1 MDDIERIQ
9 AYILGRLDR
18 EPQEKADVIN
28 AIDENRGDDRDSIE
42 SAFEDLI
49 DRGRIQHDN
58 EDPPTYSL
66 TDAGEVKMLFEGPA
80 VMLAIDFVGVRDKD
94 QLDAYLMDL
103 YEVEETPEEM
113 TTGGTGTLPLT
124 SQEWGEI
131 ETDRDKF
138 DSLKLTVLQFN
149 SVPLG
154 YHVVLSGKLTTDY
167 FDAIWAA
174 DQDASLAPAR
184 DAIREAWS
192 DIFDGFSLGLVSSHD
207 DLVRLVGRNTPITV
221 STLKLGLSVNEA
233 LTGSRDVT
241 DYQRLYRSYALH
253 FGRHGFFEMLDIDP
267 LSSKSVI
274 PQAANVVCIV
284 GPGSEMSPD
293 NMTYHSSY
301 TMIEISDQLVLDKN
315 TRTPPSALSLTS
327 YFLVRFLPLLYLF
340 NWFKDKR
347 LEFWDLNESVRELSL
362 SRIDAGGS
370 IDDVQDDMEHLIDA
384 DLDFTETYS
393 RVLFHQQIA
402 ENYFEYLTDWFEQ
415 RDHGEIPV
423 SDIRRIDD
431 TEETQGV
438 FTTIL
443 DDIVDEME
451 SVEENYEGLFDRYSV
466 TATSLNRL
474 LSYQSSAT
482 NIQINNTVKWLTV
495 VLVFLA
501 LFGGFGGYEIVADLA
516 TQAYERA
523 VELAG
528 RSIRTSPSHFQIR

>member
-18 EPQEKADVIN
+18 EPQKKADIID
-28 AIDENRGDDRDSIE
+28 AIDENRGDDRDIIE
-42 SAFEDLI
+42 SAFKTLI
-49 DRGRIQHDN
+49 DRGRIQPDN
-58 EDPPTYSL
+58 ENPPVYSL

-80 VMLAIDFVGVRDKD
+80 VMLSIDFVGVQDKD

-103 YEVEETPEEM
+103 YEVDETPDEM
-113 TTGGTGTLPLT
+113 TTGGIDTLPLT
-124 SQEWGEI
+124 SQEWGEL
-131 ETDRDKF
+131 ETERDEF
-138 DSLKLTVLQFN
+138 DALNLTVLQFN

-154 YHVVLSGKLTTDY
+154 YLVILSGKLTTDY
-167 FDAIWAA
+167 FDAIWTT
-174 DQDASLAPAR
+174 DQEAGLAPAR
-184 DAIREAWS
+184 DAIREAWD
-192 DIFDGFSLGLVSSHD
+192 DIFDGFTLGLVSSHD
-207 DLVRLVGRNTPITV
+207 NPVRLVGRNTPITV
-221 STLKLGLSVNEA
+221 STVKLGLSVNEA

-241 DYQRLYRSYALH
+241 DYQRLYRSYASH
-253 FGRHGFFEMLDIDP
+253 FGRRGFFELLDIDP
-267 LSSKSVI
+267 LSAKSVI
-274 PQAANVVCIV
+274 PQAANVVCVV

-301 TMIEISDQLVLDKN
+301 TMIEISDQLVLDEN
-315 TRTPPSALSLTS
+315 TRTPPSALSLS
-327 YFLVRFLPLLYLF
+327 SDFFVRFLPLIYLF

-347 LEFWDLNESVRELSL
+347 LQFWDLNESVRDLSL
-362 SRIDAGGS
+362 SRIDAGGG
-370 IDDVQDDMEHLIDA
+370 IDDIQDDMEHVIDA

-415 RDHGEIPV
+415 RDHGEFPV

-438 FTTIL
+438 FETIL
-443 DDIVDEME
+443 HDIIDEME
-451 SVEENYEGLFDRYSV
+451 LVEENYEGLFDRYSV

-495 VLVFLA
+495 ILVFLA
-501 LFGGFGGYEIVADLA
+501 LFGGFGGYEYVEGLT

-523 VELAG
+523 LELAG
-528 RSIRTSPSHFQIR
+528 QLPF

>member
-9 AYILGRLDR
+9 AYVLGRLDR
-18 EPQEKADVIN
+18 EPQAKDDIID
-28 AIDENRGDDRDSIE
+28 AIDENRGDGRDIIE
-42 SAFEDLI
+42 SAFEELI
-49 DRGRIQHDN
+49 DRGCIQPDD

-66 TDAGEVKMLFEGPA
+66 TEAGEVKMLFEGPA
-80 VMLAIDFVGVRDKD
+80 VMLAIDFVGVQDKE

-103 YEVEETPEEM
+103 DGVDETPDEM
-113 TTGGTGTLPLT
+113 TTGGMGTLSLN

-131 ETDRDKF
+131 ETEREEF
-138 DSLKLTVLQFN
+138 DSLNLTVLQFN

-154 YHVVLSGKLTTDY
+154 YHVILSGKLTTDY
-167 FDAIWAA
+167 FDAIWTT
-174 DQDASLAPAR
+174 DQDTGLSQAR
-184 DAIREAWS
+184 NAIREAWG
-192 DIFDGFSLGLVSSHD
+192 DIFNGFSLGLVSGHD
-207 DLVRLVGRNTPITV
+207 DPVRLVGRNTPITV
-221 STLKLGLSVNEA
+221 STLKLGLGVNEA
-233 LTGSRDVT
+233 LTGSRNVT
-241 DYQRLYRSYALH
+241 DYQRLYRSYASH
-253 FGRHGFFEMLDIDP
+253 FGRRGFFEMLDIDP

-274 PQAANVVCIV
+274 PKAANVVCVV
-284 GPGSEMSPD
+284 GPDSEMSPD

-301 TMIEISDQLVLDKN
+301 TIIEISDQLVLDEN
-315 TRTPPSALSLTS
+315 TRTPPSALSLS
-327 YFLVRFLPLLYLF
+327 SDFFVRFLPLLYLF
-340 NWFKDKR
+340 NWFKRKR
-347 LEFWDLNESVRELSL
+347 LEFWELNESVRELSL

-443 DDIVDEME
+443 NDIVDEIE
-451 SVEENYEGLFDRYSV
+451 LVEENYEGLFDRYSV

-482 NIQINNTVKWLTV
+482 NIQINNMVKWLTV
-495 VLVFLA
+495 ILIFLA
-501 LFGGFGGYEIVADLA
+501 LFGGFGGYEFVAGLA
-516 TQAYERA
+516 TQTFDFA

-528 RSIRTSPSHFQIR
+528 QLPI